1 MATILDLRDP
11 SLPLPNFLLL
21 DASVL
26 LAALSPS
33 GAPTPPQ
40 RSAAT
45 GLFLRRVQ
53 QACHNGD
60 TIPLVCI
67 LTLEECYFK
76 IIQWGYENDRSLGA
90 QRATIAAQLGVH
102 PNRIG
107 FHQLYK
113 HYPQAIQNYLPTIQA
128 FYQSVIGIPLT
139 ILEPQDFVDPS
150 AASPSIEER
159 MRHYIR
165 SCSILPK
172 DAYLTAVANR
182 LGVQHIATLDK
193 DFDRLGADFTVYTW
207 P

>member
-1 MATILDLRDP
+1 MATILDLRD
-11 SLPLPNFLLL
+11 SNLPLPDFLLL

-26 LAALSPS
+26 LAVLSPP
-33 GAPTPPQ
+33 GAPTSPQ
-40 RSAAT
+40 SAAAT
-45 GLFLRRVQ
+45 QFLTRIQ
-53 QACHNGD
+53 QAYHNGD
-60 TIPLVCI
+60 IIPLVCI

-76 IIQWGYENDRSLGA
+76 IIRWGYENDRSLGA
-90 QRATIAAQLGVH
+90 QHRVGW
-102 PNRIG
+102 
-107 FHQLYK
+107 HQLYK

-193 DFDRLGADFTVYTW
+193 DFDRLGADFTVYTLL
-207 P
+207 

>member
-1 MATILDLRDP
+1 MATILDLRD
-11 SLPLPNFLLL
+11 SNLPLPDFLLL

-26 LAALSPS
+26 LAVLSPP
-33 GAPTPPQ
+33 GARASPH
-40 RSAAT
+40 SAAAT
-45 GLFLRRVQ
+45 QFLTRVQ

-60 TIPLVCI
+60 IIPLVCI

-76 IIQWGYENDRSLGA
+76 ILQWGYENDTSLGA
-90 QRATIAAQLGVH
+90 QRATIAAQRGVQ
-102 PNRIG
+102 PNQVG
-107 FHQLYK
+107 WHQLYK
-113 HYPQAIQNYLPTIQA
+113 YYPQAIQNYLPKIRD
-128 FYQSVIGIPLT
+128 FYQAVIGIPLT

-150 AASPSIEER
+150 AAPPPIEER

-193 DFDRLGADFTVYTW
+193 DFDRLGADFTVYTLL
-207 P
+207 